1 VLAKG
6 GDETRWTDES
16 DNPSNGDDS
25 SPNSPALDSMSP
37 SMLRV
42 LGEDLEEDGS
52 RGDEGV

>member
-1 VLAKG
+1 MLAKG